1 MNFDLANANFCSPS
15 LSESSTSVLCFLQQ
29 KTLEYFK
36 NIILISSPQVFHL
49 IYYCPYLLLEV
60 AALLPFESQEEL
72 NYMQKK
78 KKKKKKKQNFS
89 VYLSSYFDIAFVS
102 VLTVTIK
109 SQKKSHFVMFIF
121 ISTLMML
128 HRAFSGW
135 LCSLSFGQN

>member
-1 MNFDLANANFCSPS
+1 MEKTTREYILLNFDLANANFCSPS

-49 IYYCPYLLLEV
+49 IYYYPYLLLEV

-78 KKKKKKKQNFS
+78 KKKKKKKQNVS

-102 VLTVTIK
+102 VLTDTIK
-109 SQKKSHFVMFIF
+109 SQKKKGILSC
-121 ISTLMML
+121 L
-128 HRAFSGW
+128 FS
-135 LCSLSFGQN
+135 FPP